1 MTNLFQLSATQAAAA
16 IRNGECTSVELVQS
30 CIERIQSL
38 EDTVGAWAHFDPEY
52 ALVQARA
59 ADDLRRSGASTGPLH
74 GVPVGIKDI
83 FDTHDMPTE
92 YGTVLHAGHN
102 PAEDATAVAQ
112 LRQAGAIVMGKTVT
126 TELAVFAPGKTTNP
140 HDPLRTP
147 GGSSS
152 GSAAAVAAGMVPL
165 AIGSQTNGSTIRP
178 ASYCGVFGFKPSH
191 GLISRHRVLK
201 ESQLLDHVGV
211 FGRSVEDVA
220 LIAEQMMG
228 YDHQDP
234 DLKMRAR
241 PALLEMATSEPPMPP
256 RLAFIKTPMWDQAD
270 EDVHGALEELAQ
282 HLGERVDEIPLGE
295 TYLEVLD
302 WHRTIMET
310 DLALNFESQ
319 YQHGK
324 EQLSDVLREMI
335 ERGLQTKAVDYN
347 YAITMPASLRKGLAE
362 IFNDYDAIFTPA
374 TTGEA
379 PVGLDSTG
387 SPVFCTLWT
396 LLGLPSISL
405 PLMQGSNG
413 MPIGVQLVSAK
424 GDDARLL
431 RTAQWLVNT
440 LDVQAGDE

>member
-52 ALVQARA
+52 ALLQARA

-282 HLGERVDEIPLGE
+282 HLGDRVDEIPLGD

>member
-1 MTNLFQLSATQAAAA
+1 MDYFQLSATQAAAA

-38 EDTVGAWAHFDPEY
+38 EDAIGAWAHFDPEY
-52 ALVQARA
+52 VLVQARA
-59 ADDLRRSGASTGPLH
+59 ADDRRQSGASLGALH

-92 YGTVLHAGHN
+92 YGTVLHAGHS

-112 LRQAGAIVMGKTVT
+112 LRQAGAIIMGKTVT

-140 HDPLRTP
+140 HDAARTP

-220 LIAEQMMG
+220 LIAEQMMAF
-228 YDHQDP
+228 DAQDP
-234 DLKMRAR
+234 DLKPRAR
-241 PALLEMATSEPPMPP
+241 PALLETATSEPPMPP
-256 RLAFIKTPMWDQAD
+256 RLAFIRTPMWDQAD
-270 EDVHGALEELAQ
+270 EDIHGAFKELAQ
-282 HLGERVDEIPLGE
+282 HLGERVDEISLGD
-295 TYLEVLD
+295 TYLEALD
-302 WHRTIMET
+302 WHRIIMET

-335 ERGLQTKAVDYN
+335 ERGLETKAVDYN
-347 YAITMPASLRKGLAE
+347 RAVTMPPTLRKGLDE
-362 IFNDYDAIFTPA
+362 IFSEYDAVLTPA

-379 PVGLDSTG
+379 SIGLESTG

-396 LLGLPSISL
+396 LLGLPAISL

-413 MPIGVQLVSAK
+413 MPIGVQLVSSK

-440 LDVQAGDE
+440 LDVQADDE

>member
-282 HLGERVDEIPLGE
+282 HLGDRVDEIPLGD

>member
-440 LDVQAGDE
+440 LDVQADDE

>member
-1 MTNLFQLSATQAAAA
+1 MTDLFQLSAAQAAAA
-16 IRNGECTSVELVQS
+16 IRNGECTSEELVQS

-38 EDTVGAWAHFDPEY
+38 EDTVGAWTHFDPEH
-52 ALVQARA
+52 ALVQARQ
-59 ADDLRRSGASTGPLH
+59 ADEHRQSGASLGPLH
-74 GVPVGIKDI
+74 GVPVGVKDI

-92 YGTVLHAGHN
+92 YGTVLHTGHT

-112 LRQAGAIVMGKTVT
+112 LRQAGAIIMGKTVT
-126 TELAVFAPGKTTNP
+126 TELAVLAPGKTTNP
-140 HDPLRTP
+140 HDPARTP

-191 GLISRHRVLK
+191 GLISRHRMLK

-211 FGRSVEDVA
+211 FGRSVEDVG

-228 YDHQDP
+228 YDNQDP
-234 DLKMRAR
+234 DLKPRAR
-241 PALLEMATSEPPMPP
+241 PAILETLNSEPPMPP
-256 RLAFIKTPMWDQAD
+256 RLAFVKTPMWDQAD
-270 EDVHGALEELAQ
+270 EDVQGAFEELAE
-282 HLGERVDEIPLGE
+282 HLGERVDVIELGE
-295 TYLEVLD
+295 TYLEALD
-302 WHRTIMET
+302 WHRAIMET

-335 ERGLQTKAVDYN
+335 ERGLETKAVDYN
-347 YAITMPASLRKGLAE
+347 RAVTMPPNLRQSMDE
-362 IFNDYDAIFTPA
+362 IFAEYDAVFTPA

-379 PVGLDSTG
+379 PVGLESTG

-396 LLGLPSISL
+396 LLGLPAISL

-413 MPIGVQLVSAK
+413 MPIGVQLVSSK

-431 RTAQWLVNT
+431 RTAQWLINT
-440 LDVQAGDE
+440 LEEPTGDE